1 MVVLQLNSTSGSPG
15 ELVKTQIT
23 EFYQSSD
30 GAEVKPENFYFLQ
43 DPGCCCCWWSEDKIL
58 ITTCP
63 EEPCKKTAD
72 KISETLDAT
81 F

>member
-30 GAEVKPENFYFLQ
+30 GAEVKPENFYSRFN
-43 DPGCCCCWWSEDKIL
+43 
-58 ITTCP
+58 
-63 EEPCKKTAD
+63 EE
-72 KISETLDAT
+72 
-81 F
+81 